1 LDVKLQVQG
10 CQGFLGE
17 QQLAGRIR
25 LMGDAI
31 HLNPVETHATVAA
44 MAEAYAQ
51 RAVSAA
57 QAMNEPLDFTE
68 QSLIAL
74 EAILDRL
81 CRRPEAG
88 DLNETCKLWGS
99 YLGEVVR
106 RRYGG
111 EWSIE
116 TYPGKQFA
124 TLTLSVHGNKLFPTM
139 KVHRRLTAGE
149 SDNVW
154 QFYQMIKARM
164 ETLPGGKVQ

>member
-1 LDVKLQVQG
+1 
-10 CQGFLGE
+10 
-17 QQLAGRIR
+17 
-25 LMGDAI
+25 
-31 HLNPVETHATVAA
+31 

-68 QSLIAL
+68 QSLVTL

-81 CRRPEAG
+81 WRRPEGG

-124 TLTLSVHGNKLFPTM
+124 TLTLSVNGNKLFPSM

-149 SDNVW
+149 ADNVW
-154 QFYQMIKARM
+154 QFYQMIKARLD
-164 ETLPGGKVQ
+164 TQPGGKVQ